1 MSDQRILTYQVVL
14 LENPGLTISPYE
26 VLNPAT
32 LLPTPEGSLPFHSC
46 LETLDHWTKPR
57 EGLSEDPLINPEEIW
72 YTDGSSFVLMDK
84 EELGIAV
91 VSNFETIAAKLL
103 PPGTSA
109 QLAELIALTR
119 ALELGKGKRIA
130 IYTDSKY
137 AFLMLHAHVAIW
149 KERGRLTLSLID
161 K

>member
-1 MSDQRILTYQVVL
+1 MLR
-14 LENPGLTISPYE
+14 ENPGLTISPCE

-32 LLPTPEGSLPFHSC
+32 LLLAPEGSLHFHSC
-46 LETLDHWTKPR
+46 LETLDHWTKPQ
-57 EGLSEDPLINPEEIW
+57 EGLSEDPLTSPEENW
-72 YTDGSSFVLMDK
+72 YTDGSSFVLDGK
-84 EELGIAV
+84 RIARYAV
-91 VSNFETIAAKLL
+91 VPNFETIGAKPL

-109 QLAELIALTR
+109 QLAELRALTQ
-119 ALELGKGKRIA
+119 ALELGKGKRVA

-137 AFLMLHAHVAIW
+137 AFLVLHVHVAIW